1 MNTTKVLENG
11 DTESGFYV
19 PPLRTGAPFRTP

>member
-1 MNTTKVLENG
+1 MTKVLENG
-11 DTESGFYV
+11 DRESGFYV